1 MFLEVYLD
9 VPLFTNTM
17 QVKRYK
23 GKTMRNSVF
32 YIIEKLQTTVRI
44 HVLSFNIIWHDSNVL

>member
-23 GKTMRNSVF
+23 GKTIRNSLL
-32 YIIEKLQTTVRI
+32 YIIDELQTTVRI
-44 HVLSFNIIWHDSNVL
+44 YNYVEFQHYLA

>member
-23 GKTMRNSVF
+23 EKTIRNSLL
-32 YIIEKLQTTVRI
+32 YIIDKLQTTVRI
-44 HVLSFNIIWHDSNVL
+44 YMLSFNIIWHDSNVL